1 MPRGP
6 ERKEQDRLLRIKAET
21 LTCRHFNGV
30 QHDCC
35 AAGVNYRG
43 LAGEPRDGCMT
54 RIPCLPGFEPK
65 HGPMASCSQLDRYT
79 QAEAEKHFA
88 DGEASMERHLKAFR
102 VVHDDAKSKGLNRGK
117 GGHSE
122 VTCPTCSGT
131 IRYAVASVNGHIHA
145 QCVTSG
151 CVQWME

>member
-1 MPRGP
+1 MSAVG
-6 ERKEQDRLLRIKAET
+6 RKGRDHALRVKSET

-35 AAGVNYRG
+35 EAGVNYRG

-54 RIPCLPGFEPK
+54 RIPCLPIHEPK
-65 HGPMASCSQLDRYT
+65 HGSMAACALRSLHT
-79 QAEAEKHFA
+79 PEEAERMVTES
-88 DGEASMERHLKAFR
+88 EASMERHLGVFR
-102 VVHDDAKSKGLNRGK
+102 LAHNDAKAKGLKRGN

-122 VTCPTCSGT
+122 MTCPICSGT
-131 IRYAVASVNGHIHA
+131 LRYAVASVNGHMHA
-145 QCVTSG
+145 QCVTNG